1 MTVDDD
7 KRLLR
12 KEARVRRLQLARAP
26 GEDAGRRAADHFL
39 AAIALEPEAVVS
51 GYWPVG
57 DEFDVRPTLE
67 RLHAAGHACCLP
79 VVVGKT
85 KPLLFRRWEPGDTLV
100 PAALGIPVP
109 LPEADE
115 LVPAVLLVPM
125 LAFDDAGYRL
135 GYGGG
140 FYDMTLDA
148 LRAGGGA
155 PIAVGAAFAGQRV
168 AQVPR
173 DANDERL
180 DWILTED
187 GARRFGTG

>member
-1 MTVDDD
+1 MSVVEA
-7 KRLLR
+7 KRVLR
-12 KEARVRRLQLARAP
+12 KEARVRRLQLARAA

-39 AAIALEPEAVVS
+39 ASVTLAPEAVVS

-67 RLHAAGHACCLP
+67 RLHAAGHPCCLP

-115 LVPAVLLVPM
+115 LVPGALLVPM

-140 FYDMTLDA
+140 FYDMTLEA
-148 LRAGGGA
+148 LRAAGTT
-155 PIAVGAAFAGQRV
+155 PIAIGAAFAGQHV
-168 AQVPR
+168 AAVPH
-173 DANDERL
+173 DDKDERL
-180 DWILTED
+180 DWILTEA
-187 GARRFGTG
+187 GVRRFGP